1 MPSRNTIRKLS
12 YKNTYVNSQKV
23 RKTCGFQ
30 AVFLHTRSAI
40 SLEKKPFLWYAY
52 YRQKEPGEKE
62 MEPFFSEEQLNN
74 MSRENLIGLM
84 KIMKDQTIKKDMEIQ
99 LLKDKQ
105 RELEFINAML
115 SDRLALAQRKQ
126 FGSSSEKYAEGYEQ
140 LDLFNEAETSA
151 DPEAGEPSFEE
162 IHPCSY
168 KRKKRTGKK
177 EEDLSGFEV
186 TETLEYRLT
195 GEDCYCPDC
204 GKKYK
209 IVTKETVKRLKFVPA
224 KFEVVE
230 EVTYVYSCPECGS
243 MRRPEK
249 IPPLVSGGSIATP
262 SLVAGIMNAKYV
274 NGMPLARQEREFAR
288 YGLNLSTKTMA
299 NWVIGCADRYLKLLY
314 DRMKEEFLKSRYIH
328 CDETRIQVTGEP
340 DQKGSTQNWMWV
352 YLTDEYSGSPQ
363 MALFDYERTRAGY
376 HPVEFLDGCFHG
388 YLTCDGYQAY
398 HGLDNS
404 ITVTGCFTHARRRF
418 DAALTALKKDF
429 TKEQLKET
437 VAYQAM
443 ARIGILYKVEEL
455 IGNKT
460 PEERYEERQKQSRPI
475 VDALFEWL
483 HSMEDSVDRSSLI
496 GDAILYTINQEMYL
510 RRYLEDGRLSID
522 NNSAERAIKN
532 FAVGRRNWLFARSIR
547 GADASAVVYSITET
561 ALLNGLKPYVYL
573 TYILDQLRQMGPFP
587 KPEELD
593 RLLPWS
599 DDLPDGFRTK
609 NQG

>member
-1 MPSRNTIRKLS
+1 MVQDVLLYFGKFPIRYL
-12 YKNTYVNSQKV
+12 
-23 RKTCGFQ
+23 GI
-30 AVFLHTRSAI
+30 L
-40 SLEKKPFLWYAY
+40 
-52 YRQKEPGEKE
+52 
-62 MEPFFSEEQLNN
+62 
-74 MSRENLIGLM
+74 
-84 KIMKDQTIKKDMEIQ
+84 
-99 LLKDKQ
+99 
-105 RELEFINAML
+105 L
-115 SDRLALAQRKQ
+115 SDLRY
-126 FGSSSEKYAEGYEQ
+126 FYFTIY
-140 LDLFNEAETSA
+140 
-151 DPEAGEPSFEE
+151 
-162 IHPCSY
+162 
-168 KRKKRTGKK
+168 
-177 EEDLSGFEV
+177 
-186 TETLEYRLT
+186 
-195 GEDCYCPDC
+195 
-204 GKKYK
+204 

-243 MRRPEK
+243 MKRPEK

-299 NWVIGCADRYLKLLY
+299 NWIIGCADRYLKLLY

-328 CDETRIQVTGEP
+328 CDETRIQVIGEP

-376 HPVEFLDGCFHG
+376 HPVKFLDGRFHG

-398 HGLDNS
+398 HGLDDS

-455 IGNKT
+455 IRNKT
-460 PEERYEERQKQSRPI
+460 PEERYEERQKQSRPV

-496 GDAILYTINQEMYL
+496 GDAILYTLNQEPYL
-510 RRYLEDGRLSID
+510 RRYLEDGHLSID

-547 GADASAVVYSITET
+547 GADASAIVYSITET
-561 ALLNGLKPYVYL
+561 ALLNGLKPYAYL
-573 TYILDQLRQMGPFP
+573 TYVLDQLRQMGPFP

>member
-1 MPSRNTIRKLS
+1 MD
-12 YKNTYVNSQKV
+12 
-23 RKTCGFQ
+23 
-30 AVFLHTRSAI
+30 
-40 SLEKKPFLWYAY
+40 
-52 YRQKEPGEKE
+52 
-62 MEPFFSEEQLNN
+62 PFFTEEQLNN
-74 MSRENLIGLM
+74 MSRENLIEIM
-84 KIMKDQTIKKDMEIQ
+84 KIMKEQSAKKDTEIQ

-105 RELEFINAML
+105 KELEFMNAML
-115 SDRLALAQRKQ
+115 SDRLALARRKQ

-140 LDLFNEAETSA
+140 MDLFNEAEASA
-151 DPEAGEPSFEE
+151 DPEAEEPCFEE
-162 IHPCSY
+162 IHPSSY

-186 TETLEYRLT
+186 TETIEYKLA
-195 GEDCYCPDC
+195 GEDRYCPDC

-209 IVTKETVKRLKFVPA
+209 VVTKETVKRLKFVPA

-230 EVTYVYSCPECGS
+230 EVTCVYSCPECGS
-243 MRRPEK
+243 MKRPEK
-249 IPPLVSGGSIATP
+249 TPPLVGGGSIATP

-288 YGLNLSTKTMA
+288 YNLNLSTKTMA
-299 NWVIGCADRYLKLLY
+299 NWIIGCADRYLKLLY

-328 CDETRIQVTGEP
+328 CDETRIQVIGEP

-352 YLTDEYSGSPQ
+352 YLTDEYSGSPR

-376 HPVEFLDGCFHG
+376 HPVKFLDGRFHG

-398 HGLDNS
+398 QGLDDS

-437 VAYQAM
+437 VAYNAM
-443 ARIGILYKVEEL
+443 TRIGILYKVEEL
-455 IGNKT
+455 IRNKT
-460 PEERYEERQKQSRPI
+460 PEERHEERQKQSRPV

-496 GDAILYTINQEMYL
+496 GDAILYTLNQEPYL
-510 RRYLEDGRLSID
+510 RRYLDDGHLSID

-532 FAVGRRNWLFARSIR
+532 FAVGRRNWLFAKSIR
-547 GADASAVVYSITET
+547 GADASAVVYSVTET

-573 TYILDQLRQMGPFP
+573 TYVLDQIRQMGSFP

-599 DDLPDGFRTK
+599 DDLPDEFRTK

>member
-1 MPSRNTIRKLS
+1 
-12 YKNTYVNSQKV
+12 
-23 RKTCGFQ
+23 
-30 AVFLHTRSAI
+30 
-40 SLEKKPFLWYAY
+40 
-52 YRQKEPGEKE
+52 

-74 MSRENLIGLM
+74 MSRENLIDLM
-84 KIMKDQTIKKDMEIQ
+84 KVMKDQAVKKDTEIQ

-105 RELEFINAML
+105 KELEFMNAML

-140 LDLFNEAETSA
+140 LNLFNEAEADA
-151 DPEAGEPSFEE
+151 DPEAEEPSFEE
-162 IHPCSY
+162 IHPSSY

-177 EEDLSGFEV
+177 EEDLSNFEV
-186 TETLEYRLT
+186 TETLEYKLT
-195 GEDCYCPDC
+195 GEDRYCPDC

-209 IVTKETVKRLKFVPA
+209 VVTKETVKRLKFVPA

-243 MRRPEK
+243 MKRPEK

-299 NWVIGCADRYLKLLY
+299 NWIIGCADRYLKLLY

-328 CDETRIQVTGEP
+328 CDETRIQVIGEP

-376 HPVEFLDGCFHG
+376 HPVKFLDGRFHG

-398 HGLDNS
+398 HGLDDS

-455 IGNKT
+455 IRNTT
-460 PEERYEERQKQSRPI
+460 PEQRYEERQKQSRPV

-496 GDAILYTINQEMYL
+496 GDAILYTLNQEPYL
-510 RRYLEDGRLSID
+510 RRYLEDGHLSID

-547 GADASAVVYSITET
+547 GADASAIVYSITET
-561 ALLNGLKPYVYL
+561 ALLNGLKPYAYL
-573 TYILDQLRQMGPFP
+573 TYVLDQLRQMGPFP

-599 DDLPDGFRTK
+599 DDLLDGFRTK